1 MAYQQIIDNP
11 GLADPTIAM
20 HWAHKSGRLGRRNR
34 NFSQLRWTVLGDFAK
49 SHGLPPG
56 YYTLELEGAKYFLG
70 KHPDLA
76 PGGADPMSAAAR
88 RIDLPA
94 YLLRVFTP
102 ASYQV
107 VIDNP
112 GVADARLM

>member
-11 GLADPTIAM
+11 GLAGVRLAM
-20 HWAHKSGRLGRRNR
+20 HWAHKSGRLGRGSSNH
-34 NFSQLRWTVLGDFAK
+34 SALSGAVLGDFAQ

-56 YYTLELEGAKYFLG
+56 YYTLELEGAKFFLG
-70 KHPDLA
+70 RHPDLA
-76 PGGADPMSAAAR
+76 PGGADRMSAAAR
-88 RIDLPA
+88 RIDPPA
-94 YLLRVFTP
+94 DLLRVFTP